1 MWHLYIFFPFLMVED
16 RGREG
21 GFFFF
26 KEVEYKKL

>member
-1 MWHLYIFFPFLMVED
+1 MDEHLRDSVSVEKVQELMSRET

-26 KEVEYKKL
+26 